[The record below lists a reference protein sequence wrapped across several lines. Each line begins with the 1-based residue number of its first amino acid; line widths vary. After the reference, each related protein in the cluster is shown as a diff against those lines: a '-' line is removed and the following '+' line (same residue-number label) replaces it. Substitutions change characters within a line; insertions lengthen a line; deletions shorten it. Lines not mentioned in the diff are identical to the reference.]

1 MSHRT
6 INLESSYNTKDY
18 LTNCFFYIHDNPLT
32 ANLVTDLS
40 QWPYSSWPDYY
51 GLRNGTLCNIEE
63 AMNQIGFREID
74 FKNTGYQ
81 RPDKNIIS
89 SLW

>member
-1 MSHRT
+1 
-6 INLESSYNTKDY
+6 
-18 LTNCFFYIHDNPLT
+18 LT